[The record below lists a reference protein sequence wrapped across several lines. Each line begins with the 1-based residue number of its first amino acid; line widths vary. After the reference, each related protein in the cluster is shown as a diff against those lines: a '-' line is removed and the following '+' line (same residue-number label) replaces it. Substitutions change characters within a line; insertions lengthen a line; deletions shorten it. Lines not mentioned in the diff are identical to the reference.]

1 MEQRIVDF
9 IAGLRAAG
17 VRVSMAES
25 ADAFR
30 AVETLGVQNRD
41 AFRIALRSTLIKEP
55 QDVPTFEQLFPL
67 YFGADAPPAMFNS
80 ADELLPQEMDM
91 LAEAIRNFTGK
102 LREMLERL
110 LKGQQLTPEELDQ
123 LGQLVGLRQAD
134 HPALSQWMA
143 QRMQRALGMPQ
154 VREALEELWRMLDQL
169 GMNRQTLERLQ
180 QLVQANMDAM
190 QEQIERFA
198 GASIARNLAEE
209 GRPQAGPDLMHRPFR
224 YLSDAEAD
232 ELRKQMR
239 RLAAQLRSRL
249 ALRHKRGQTG
259 MLDAKATIRANQRY
273 GGVPLDIRH
282 KQRHL
287 KPKLALICD
296 VSTSMRHC
304 AEFMLTL
311 IYELQ
316 DQVGR
321 ARSFAFI
328 GDMEEVSSF
337 FSELPTQ
344 QAVEEVLTR
353 LPPGYYSTDLGNSL
367 ATFNRR
373 FLDAI
378 DHRTTIIVL
387 GDGRNNY
394 NDPRLDLM
402 QELKRRSRRIIWLNP
417 EPLTMWGTG
426 DSDMLAY
433 LPHVD
438 AAFEVG
444 NLAQLTAA
452 VDRLMSG

>member
-1 MEQRIVDF
+1 MDQRIIEF

-17 VRVSMAES
+17 VRVSIAES

-30 AVETLGVQNRD
+30 AVDTLGVQDRNS
-41 AFRIALRSTLIKEP
+41 FRIALRTTLVKEP
-55 QDVPTFEQLFPL
+55 QDVPVFEQLFPL
-67 YFGADAPPAMFNS
+67 YFGSDAPQPMLDS
-80 ADELLPQEMDM
+80 ADELSPEEMQM
-91 LAEAIRNFTGK
+91 LAEAIRNFAGR
-102 LREMLERL
+102 LRDMLDRL
-110 LKGQQLTPEELDQ
+110 LRGQQLSPGELDQ

-143 QRMQRALGMPQ
+143 QRMLRALGMPQ
-154 VREALEELWRMLDQL
+154 VREALEELWQMLDQM
-169 GMNRQTLERLQ
+169 GMDRQTLQRLQ
-180 QLVQANMDAM
+180 RLVQGNMDAM
-190 QEQIERFA
+190 EEQVEHHA
-198 GASIARNLAEE
+198 GSSIARNLAEE

-224 YLSDAEAD
+224 YLSDAEAE
-232 ELRKQMR
+232 ELRKQIR

-249 ALRHKRGQTG
+249 ALRHKRGKTG
-259 MLDAKATIRANQRY
+259 TLDAKATLRANQRF
-273 GGVPLDIRH
+273 GGVPIDLRY

-328 GDMEEVSSF
+328 ADMEEVSPSF
-337 FSELPTQ
+337 SQLPTQ

-353 LPPGYYSTDLGNSL
+353 LPPGYYNTDLGHSL
-367 ATFNRR
+367 DTFSRR
-373 FLDAI
+373 HMDAI
-378 DHRTTIIVL
+378 DRRTTVIFL

-394 NDPRLDLM
+394 NDPRLDLV
-402 QELKRRSRRIIWLNP
+402 QEIKRRSRRVIWLNP
-417 EPLTMWGTG
+417 EPPVMWGTG

-433 LPHVD
+433 LTQVD

-452 VDRLMSG
+452 VDRLLTS